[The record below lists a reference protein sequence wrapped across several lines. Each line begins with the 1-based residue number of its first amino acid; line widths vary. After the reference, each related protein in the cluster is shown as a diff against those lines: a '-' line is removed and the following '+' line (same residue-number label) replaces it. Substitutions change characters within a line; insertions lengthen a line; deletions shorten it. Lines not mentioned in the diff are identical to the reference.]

1 MPPAELETE
10 APRRQIEKVK
20 VSGPRYVLLPLFT
33 GVRGRVILR
42 SLRGFILPS
51 PRARLHEHA
60 RLEPSSRPAR
70 GDRVGSALL
79 RRTTPPLPRPPPAEL
94 FSGVSATGRAAT
106 LLGRL
111 RRRAY
116 AVWLSAKFMWW
127 SIGGHAGEKG
137 GGAGPRAGG
146 APAGNGPAPGI
157 VGSVSGPRTDA
168 TPAPDLSAGGCQGA
182 GLRRERPK
190 PPIGSLGAHR
200 VSGPPWG
207 VRFGRGC
214 SVPRPGLETPARRG
228 DAPAGR
234 ANGSKDTQIG
244 GCAALP
250 RRAIIAP

>member
-146 APAGNGPAPGI
+146 CSGGERSRPGYRGVGFWPPDGRDPRPGSFGRRVPGRGP
-157 VGSVSGPRTDA
+157 
-168 TPAPDLSAGGCQGA
+168 SARA
-182 GLRRERPK
+182 AET
-190 PPIGSLGAHR
+190 AHR
-200 VSGPPWG
+200 VSW
-207 VRFGRGC
+207 R
-214 SVPRPGLETPARRG
+214 S
-228 DAPAGR
+228 
-234 ANGSKDTQIG
+234 
-244 GCAALP
+244 
-250 RRAIIAP
+250 